1 MGLRPSFLLLVAP
14 GLLAGALC
22 VGTVLAT
29 RPAHA
34 ADSGE
39 AGDAT
44 RSAARKL
51 GVDGVHAYEAGKY
64 DVAMD
69 RLERAFKVLAVP
81 SLGLWSARALE
92 KNGRLVEA
100 AERYLKTTRLPV
112 DSSSDRAV
120 QEQAKKD
127 AASEHEALVSR
138 IPNLI
143 VEVRNTNEGDVEV
156 TVAGAPINA
165 ALVGTPF
172 PANPGRVVVV
182 AESDGTRVQA
192 EATLVE
198 GQTATVVLD
207 FTGATPVASD
217 GTPTEPPRAESRSA
231 AATATAD
238 SGRTGGGA
246 WRPVV
251 GWTAVGLGAGGLAAG
266 LITGLMAQD
275 KFNALEC
282 ESNGACPVG
291 SSDDDIRAINDL
303 RTVSTVAFIAGGV
316 LAAGGI
322 TLLLIPPKRTTAA
335 HLTPYVGTTTLGI
348 RGTF

>member
-1 MGLRPSFLLLVAP
+1 MGHRRSLLLSVAP
-14 GLLAGALC
+14 RLLAGALC
-22 VGTVLAT
+22 LCTLLGAGTT
-29 RPAHA
+29 HA
-34 ADSGE
+34 ADSE
-39 AGDAT
+39 QAGDAT

-51 GVDGVHAYEAGKY
+51 GVDGVRAYEAGKY

-69 RLERAFKVLAVP
+69 RLERAYKVLAVP

-100 AERYLKTTRLPV
+100 AERYVKTTRLPV

-127 AASEHEALVSR
+127 AAREHEALVPR
-138 IPNLI
+138 IPNLV
-143 VEVRNTNEGDVEV
+143 VEIEGAPSDDVQV
-156 TVAGAPINA
+156 TVAGVPINA

-172 PANPGRVVVV
+172 PANPGPIVVV
-182 AESDGTRVQA
+182 AESGAQRV
-192 EATLVE
+192 EGKATLVE
-198 GQTATVVLD
+198 GETSTVVLD
-207 FTGATPVASD
+207 FSGAPPTASD
-217 GTPTEPPRAESRSA
+217 GTPTEPPRAAASSSA
-231 AATATAD
+231 VEAD
-238 SGRTGGGA
+238 STAKGG

-266 LITGLMAQD
+266 LVTGLLAQD

-282 ESNGACPVG
+282 EDSGACPAG
-291 SSDDDIRAINDL
+291 SSSDEVASINQL
-303 RTVSTVAFIAGGV
+303 RTVSTIAFIAGGV

-322 TLLLIPPKRTTAA
+322 TLLLIPPKKTSAA
-335 HLTPYVGTTTLGI
+335 YLTPYVGTTTLGI

>member
-1 MGLRPSFLLLVAP
+1 MGHRSSILLV
-14 GLLAGALC
+14 GLVAGSVGL
-22 VGTVLAT
+22 GTVLVAG
-29 RPAHA
+29 RARA
-34 ADSGE
+34 ADSAE

-51 GVDGVHAYEAGKY
+51 GIDGVHAYEAGKY

-92 KNGRLVEA
+92 KNGRLIEA
-100 AERYLKTTRLPV
+100 AERYVKTTRLPV

-127 AASEHEALVSR
+127 AAREHEDLVPR

-143 VEVRNTNEGDVEV
+143 VEIENASEDDVQV
-156 TVAGAPINA
+156 TVGGAPINA

-172 PANPGRVVVV
+172 PANPGPIVVV
-182 AESDGTRVQA
+182 AEAGTQRV
-192 EATLVE
+192 EAKSTLVE
-198 GQTATVVLD
+198 GQTSTVVLD
-207 FTGATPVASD
+207 FSGATPTSD
-217 GTPTEPPRAESRSA
+217 GTPTDPPRAATGSTA
-231 AATATAD
+231 AAAAVD
-238 SGRTGGGA
+238 SGPTGGGG

-266 LITGLMAQD
+266 LITGLMAQG
-275 KFNALEC
+275 KFSELGCA
-282 ESNGACPVG
+282 SNGSCPVG
-291 SSDDDIRAINDL
+291 SSDDDIASINDL
-303 RTVSTVAFIAGGV
+303 RTVSTIAFIAGGV
-316 LAAGGI
+316 LAVGGI
-322 TLLLIPPKRTTAA
+322 TLLLIPPKRTTTA

-348 RGTF
+348 KGTF

>member
-1 MGLRPSFLLLVAP
+1 MRPNRSLPRAIARP
-14 GLLAGALC
+14 LLAGALC
-22 VGTVLAT
+22 VGTLLPTGRV
-29 RPAHA
+29 HA
-34 ADSGE
+34 ADSAE

-100 AERYLKTTRLPV
+100 AERYVKTTRLPV

-143 VEVRNTNEGDVEV
+143 VELRNANEGDVQV
-156 TVAGAPINA
+156 TVAGAAINP

-172 PANPGRVVVV
+172 PANPGRVEVV
-182 AESDGTRVQA
+182 AESGGARV
-192 EATLVE
+192 EATTTLVE

-207 FTGATPVASD
+207 FAGTTSAASD
-217 GTPTEPPRAESRSA
+217 GTPTDPPRTESRSGDSA
-231 AATATAD
+231 VGAD

-246 WRPVV
+246 FRPIA
-251 GWTAVGLGAGGLAAG
+251 GWTAVGLGAGGLAVG
-266 LITGLMAQD
+266 LVTGLMAQD
-275 KFNALEC
+275 KFSALGC
-282 ESNGACPVG
+282 ESNGSCPIG
-291 SSDDDIRAINDL
+291 SSDDDIASINDL
-303 RTVSTVAFIAGGV
+303 RTVSTIAFIAGGV

-322 TLLLIPPKRTTAA
+322 TLLLIPPKRATTA